1 MIACMDSEI
10 GEIDRQIGMLTER
23 YDLYV
28 SLMEDQ
34 QMDEVSFAEQCAKTE
49 RELSK
54 LRSRRNKLLN
64 EDEDEK
70 CIDEIRVLRERL
82 TKSPMAILE
91 FDFDLFDSVIDKVIV
106 EDDSKVYFV
115 LYSGLKLQ
123 EVIAWN

>member
-1 MIACMDSEI
+1 M
-10 GEIDRQIGMLTER
+10 
-23 YDLYV
+23 
-28 SLMEDQ
+28 
-34 QMDEVSFAEQCAKTE
+34 
-49 RELSK
+49 
-54 LRSRRNKLLN
+54 LN

-91 FDFDLFDSVIDKVIV
+91 FDFDLFDSIIDKVIV